1 MQEDDYGS
9 YKCVAK
15 NPRGETDGGI
25 RLYCKF
31 HFFQLFFIYIF
42 FSLNLLCFHMKI
54 ISIVNSFIALYLVEY
69 QRINEVI
76 NFENKT

>member
-1 MQEDDYGS
+1 MRLTIYNMQEDDYGS

-31 HFFQLFFIYIF
+31 HFIFFLYFVFFFIKFIMFPY
-42 FSLNLLCFHMKI
+42 MKI

-69 QRINEVI
+69 QG
-76 NFENKT
+76 NK